1 MPKTKIIFYQEEDG
15 EVPVLEWLQVLIKQ
29 DRKAYANCV
38 ARIQQLAEVGH
49 ELRRPGSDY
58 LRDGI
63 YELRAKHI
71 NVQYR
76 ILYFFQG
83 QNVAILAQATI
94 KPQSA
99 VPNVEIDRAIRRK
112 QLFEI
117 DPSRHTH
124 TMEIDDDQN

>member
-1 MPKTKIIFYQEEDG
+1 MPTTKIIFYQEEDG

-38 ARIQQLAEVGH
+38 ARIQQLADAGH

-83 QNVAILAQATI
+83 QNVAILAQAII